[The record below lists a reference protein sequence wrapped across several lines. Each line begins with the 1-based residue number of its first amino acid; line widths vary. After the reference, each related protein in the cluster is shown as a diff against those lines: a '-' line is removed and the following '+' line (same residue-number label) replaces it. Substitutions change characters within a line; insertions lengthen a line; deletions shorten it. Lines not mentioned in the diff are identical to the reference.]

1 MKLHPLQRR
10 KETIERYLKGEKVQ
24 DICQAMAC
32 SKSFLYK
39 WLHRYNRGHKNWALS
54 HARRPLRNPTRTPD
68 AIAQKIVRLKKELGQ
83 NRALSSVPLI
93 QQALKTQGIEPL
105 PSQRTIYRVLARHEK
120 EVGKTTKTS

>member
-39 WLHRYNRGHKNWALS
+39 WLHRYNNGDENWALP
-54 HARRPLRNPTRTPD
+54 HARRPLRNPSRTPD
-68 AIAQKIVRLKKELGQ
+68 AIAQEIVRLKKELGQ
-83 NRALSSVPLI
+83 NRDLSSAPFI
-93 QQALKTQGIEPL
+93 QQALKTQGIKPL